1 MEGNYRGRGR
11 WYPGVIGRERANGTF
26 DIHYDDGE
34 KELGVDRDLIRL
46 RDAPSS
52 PSRSGGGRLEEGA
65 KVEGNYRGRGRW
77 YPGVIGR
84 ERANGTFDI
93 HYDDGEKELGVDRD
107 LIRLRDA
114 PSSPSRSGGGRL
126 EEGAKVEGNYRGRGR
141 WYPGVIGRERANGTF
156 DIHYDDGEK
165 ELGVDRDLIR
175 LRDAPSSPSR
185 SGGGR
190 LEEGAKVEGNYRG
203 RGRWYPGV
211 IGRER
216 ANGTFDIHYDDGEK
230 ELGVDRDLIGCGTLP
245 LARPA
250 LEEVVWR
257 RAPRWRATTAGVVVG
272 TPA

>member
-1 MEGNYRGRGR
+1 M
-11 WYPGVIGRERANGTF
+11 IGRERANGTF

-114 PSSPSRSGGGRL
+114 P
-126 EEGAKVEGNYRGRGR
+126 
-141 WYPGVIGRERANGTF
+141 
-156 DIHYDDGEK
+156 
-165 ELGVDRDLIR
+165 
-175 LRDAPSSPSR
+175 
-185 SGGGR
+185 
-190 LEEGAKVEGNYRG
+190 
-203 RGRWYPGV
+203 
-211 IGRER
+211 
-216 ANGTFDIHYDDGEK
+216 
-230 ELGVDRDLIGCGTLP
+230 

>member
-114 PSSPSRSGGGRL
+114 P
-126 EEGAKVEGNYRGRGR
+126 
-141 WYPGVIGRERANGTF
+141 
-156 DIHYDDGEK
+156 
-165 ELGVDRDLIR
+165 
-175 LRDAPSSPSR
+175 
-185 SGGGR
+185 
-190 LEEGAKVEGNYRG
+190 
-203 RGRWYPGV
+203 
-211 IGRER
+211 
-216 ANGTFDIHYDDGEK
+216 
-230 ELGVDRDLIGCGTLP
+230 

>member
-107 LIRLRDA
+107 SDQA
-114 PSSPSRSGGGRL
+114 GGRD
-126 EEGAKVEGNYRGRGR
+126 
-141 WYPGVIGRERANGTF
+141 RA
-156 DIHYDDGEK
+156 
-165 ELGVDRDLIR
+165 
-175 LRDAPSSPSR
+175 
-185 SGGGR
+185 
-190 LEEGAKVEGNYRG
+190 
-203 RGRWYPGV
+203 
-211 IGRER
+211 R
-216 ANGTFDIHYDDGEK
+216 ARQRH
-230 ELGVDRDLIGCGTLP
+230 P

>member
-107 LIRLRDA
+107 LIRFL
-114 PSSPSRSGGGRL
+114 
-126 EEGAKVEGNYRGRGR
+126 
-141 WYPGVIGRERANGTF
+141 
-156 DIHYDDGEK
+156 
-165 ELGVDRDLIR
+165 
-175 LRDAPSSPSR
+175 
-185 SGGGR
+185 
-190 LEEGAKVEGNYRG
+190 
-203 RGRWYPGV
+203 
-211 IGRER
+211 
-216 ANGTFDIHYDDGEK
+216 
-230 ELGVDRDLIGCGTLP
+230 
-245 LARPA
+245 
-250 LEEVVWR
+250 
-257 RAPRWRATTAGVVVG
+257 
-272 TPA
+272 